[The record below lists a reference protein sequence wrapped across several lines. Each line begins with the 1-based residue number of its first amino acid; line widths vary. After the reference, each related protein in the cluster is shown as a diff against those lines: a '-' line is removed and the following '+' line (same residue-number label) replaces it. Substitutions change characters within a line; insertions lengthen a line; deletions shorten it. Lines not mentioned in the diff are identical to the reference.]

1 MTSWGSTSCHSWPQ
15 NLSSYLLPV
24 RNSFAPMSVMT
35 LSYRLPC
42 CNSWARQFLEK
53 EIVQENC
60 LSGLQWFF
68 FMFYE
73 FCSFIWVK
81 WCNWKNNGKEE
92 TTDLSYWKTVKL
104 NNFANLVWT
113 IWCRFC
119 NSELLINTKTLVFR
133 GLWSFCPYVSLCLSK
148 IHSLPSLNPISL

>member
-1 MTSWGSTSCHSWPQ
+1 MPIWFFFSCILRVFTPDQKWLHIDMTSWGSTSCHSWPQ
-15 NLSSYLLPV
+15 NLSSYLWPV
-24 RNSFAPMSVMT
+24 SNSFAPMSVMT

-92 TTDLSYWKTVKL
+92 TTELSYWKTVKL

-113 IWCRFC
+113 
-119 NSELLINTKTLVFR
+119 NLMQVL
-133 GLWSFCPYVSLCLSK
+133 
-148 IHSLPSLNPISL
+148 